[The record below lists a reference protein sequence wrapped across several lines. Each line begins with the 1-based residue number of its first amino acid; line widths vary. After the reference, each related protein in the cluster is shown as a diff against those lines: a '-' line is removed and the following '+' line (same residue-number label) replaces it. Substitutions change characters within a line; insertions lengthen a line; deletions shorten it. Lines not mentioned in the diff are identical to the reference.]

1 MLEILDAEVFAIITL
16 TLRMTLLSTAISSV
30 IGIPLGLWLDSV
42 SFAGKNLVVI
52 INRTLM
58 ASPPVVVG
66 LVVFLLFTRHGPFG
80 FLGLMFTFEAMVI
93 AQVILISLII
103 CGIVYTASRRSSGR
117 IRVFALTM
125 GATKRQTQTLLIKE
139 LSNEIFF
146 ASAYRCWRI
155 SCEKGSGEPMKISDV
170 TVSFERFTLH
180 VDELA
185 LRPGEV
191 YGIIGPNRCG
201 KTTLMKIMAGLQKP
215 GSGRIDHEGLTP
227 RGILQWFS
235 ASLTFYTIRCCAIL
249 SIRL

>member
-1 MLEILDAEVFAIITL
+1 MLDAEVFAIITL

-93 AQVILISLII
+93 AQVILISPII

-125 GATKRQTQTLLIKE
+125 GASKRQTQTLLIKE
-139 LSNEIFF
+139 LGNEIFF
-146 ASAYRCWRI
+146 AVVAGFGRAMSEVGAIMIVGGNIRRHTRTMTTTI
-155 SCEKGSGEPMKISDV
+155 SLLRNRGE
-170 TVSFERFTLH
+170 
-180 VDELA
+180 
-185 LRPGEV
+185 
-191 YGIIGPNRCG
+191 
-201 KTTLMKIMAGLQKP
+201 
-215 GSGRIDHEGLTP
+215 ID
-227 RGILQWFS
+227 Q
-235 ASLTFYTIRCCAIL
+235 AIL
-249 SIRL
+249 LGVMLMLIAFSVQMLADFLRKRERRTDENF